1 MWSFF
6 GRKSNKSNY
15 GIESKEGMYT
25 PERRLEP
32 AAFLEGAPRT
42 KFESRDCKTLAY
54 PSLGGIILG
63 YFTGVEL
70 TWLGLSRLLEAKR
83 STDPHEEDAFAF
95 QMLRLGAQW
104 WPDWEFYSKHEGKTT
119 EIPYGHHF
127 PPKAYIGYPSAGG
140 VWVLKTADNR
150 KRLPNDPEEE
160 PHDWAKVIMTCT
172 MDERCAVLERFGAM
186 FYANIE
192 DCPDVPK
199 SLEEGIGIGRKYE
212 SLLKKM
218 EDYTPGGYVDRWL
231 DSL

>member
-1 MWSFF
+1 MWTFF
-6 GRKSNKSNY
+6 GRKPSTSNY
-15 GIESKEGMYT
+15 SIESKEEMYT
-25 PERRLEP
+25 PSRHLEP
-32 AAFLEGAPRT
+32 AAFPEDAPRT
-42 KFESRDCKTLAY
+42 KFKSRDCKTLAY

-63 YFTGVEL
+63 YFTGIEL
-70 TWLGLSRLLEAKR
+70 AWLSLSRLDEAKR
-83 STDPHEEDAFAF
+83 STDPREEDAFAF

-104 WPDWEFYSKHEGKTT
+104 WPDWEFYLKHEEKMT

-127 PPKAYIGYPSAGG
+127 PPNVYIGYPSIGG

-150 KRLPNDPEEE
+150 KRLPSDLEEQ

-172 MDERCAVLERFGAM
+172 MDERCAVLERFGAT

-192 DCPDVPK
+192 DCPDIPK
-199 SLEEGIGIGRKYE
+199 SLKEGIGIGRKYE

-218 EDYTPGGYVDRWL
+218 EDYAPEGYVDRWL

>member
-1 MWSFF
+1 
-6 GRKSNKSNY
+6 
-15 GIESKEGMYT
+15 MYT
-25 PERRLEP
+25 LSRRLEP
-32 AAFLEGAPRT
+32 TAFPEGALRT
-42 KFESRDCKTLAY
+42 KFGSRDCKTLAY

-63 YFTGVEL
+63 YFTGIEL
-70 TWLGLSRLLEAKR
+70 AWLSLSHLDEAKR
-83 STDPHEEDAFAF
+83 STDPREEDAFAF
-95 QMLRLGAQW
+95 QVLRLGARW
-104 WPDWEFYSKHEGKTT
+104 WPDWEFYSKHQEKMA

-127 PPKAYIGYPSAGG
+127 PPNIYVGYPSVGG

-150 KRLPNDPEEE
+150 KRLPSDPEEQ

-172 MDERCAVLERFGAM
+172 MDERCAMLERFGAT

-199 SLEEGIGIGRKYE
+199 SLEEGIGIGRKHE

-218 EDYTPGGYVDRWL
+218 EDYAPEGYVDRWL